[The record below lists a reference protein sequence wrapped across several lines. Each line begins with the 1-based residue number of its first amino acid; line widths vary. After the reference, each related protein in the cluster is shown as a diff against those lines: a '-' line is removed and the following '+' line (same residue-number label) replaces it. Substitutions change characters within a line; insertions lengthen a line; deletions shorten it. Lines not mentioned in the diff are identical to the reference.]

1 MLHFSTEIARINKRF
16 QIRIILMYVDLGF
29 QGNYLTPN
37 SLREN
42 RLLKIPCQA
51 SEKTGVR
58 FSTKNLRSP
67 LTNLDFED
75 PKIRGP

>member
-1 MLHFSTEIARINKRF
+1 MLHFSTEIARINKIF
-16 QIRIILMYVDLGF
+16 QIRIKILYLNLGF

-37 SLREN
+37 SLREIDF
-42 RLLKIPCQA
+42 LKLPCQA